1 MILLHR
7 IVCVLQHG
15 RCKHWNTVFSCL
27 AFDSSLGFPGEG
39 PFKLLTDFFS
49 KMQPADK
56 ESSNEPTGWCSQA
69 AEPIS
74 TQISHPLPPCEL
86 ELHELEM
93 AYAEEVLCS
102 KCDEALH
109 PFRWLCWT
117 IQERSPF
124 LVDIET
130 EDNHIDSTHLVV
142 LLFMPWVRISL
153 L

>member
-1 MILLHR
+1 MILLHRVSLVNMILLHR

-56 ESSNEPTGWCSQA
+56 ESSNEPTGCCSEA

-74 TQISHPLPPCEL
+74 TQISPPLPPCEL

-93 AYAEEVLCS
+93 AYAEEVLCNHS
-102 KCDEALH
+102 VSGIGV
-109 PFRWLCWT
+109 R
-117 IQERSPF
+117 ERKP
-124 LVDIET
+124 DKQG
-130 EDNHIDSTHLVV
+130 
-142 LLFMPWVRISL
+142 R
-153 L
+153 